1 MKTNPPILPRSKT
14 DPVGTNDIEL
24 AAMRDFRSRFKKISK
39 AYQNALSIIPTSPVV
54 NKKYEYRID
63 RALMQSVLDGAA
75 NVVSQQLLEGDKESV
90 WFFSAYVA
98 KAYQRGTAQ
107 EFANLSRQSPAYQAG
122 QMSMQNILMSD
133 PYRRRIGLIAAREFE
148 QMEGLVGDTKARM
161 SRVLADGIARGRNP
175 KDVAKSL
182 SAEADAITR
191 QRANTIART
200 EIGGALRNARLDET
214 EDAENRY
221 GLLTMEMHLS
231 ALSPTSRESHIV
243 IHGKLRTRDEV
254 RGWYSEGGNAINC
267 KCNEIAV
274 LVYPS
279 GEPIVQSTVDRA
291 VKQRKEYLAKN
302 DA

>member
-24 AAMRDFRSRFKKISK
+24 AAMRDFRARFKKISK
-39 AYQNALSIIPTSPVV
+39 AYQDALSIIPVSPVV

-63 RALMQSVLDGAA
+63 RSLIQSVLDGAA
-75 NVVSQQLLEGDKESV
+75 NVVTQQLLEGDKESV

-161 SRVLADGIARGRNP
+161 SRVLADGVARGRNP

-200 EIGGALRNARLDET
+200 EVSTALRRARLE
-214 EDAENRY
+214 ESQDANTRY
-221 GLLTMEMHLS
+221 GLRTKEMHLS
-231 ALSPTSRESHIV
+231 ALSPTSRHDHIAR
-243 IHGKLRTRDEV
+243 HGKLYTIEEV
-254 RGWYSEGGNAINC
+254 QEWYSEAANAINC
-267 KCNEIAV
+267 KCTQVAV
-274 LVYPS
+274 LVDSS
-279 GEPIVQSTVDRA
+279 GDPIAQSTVDRA